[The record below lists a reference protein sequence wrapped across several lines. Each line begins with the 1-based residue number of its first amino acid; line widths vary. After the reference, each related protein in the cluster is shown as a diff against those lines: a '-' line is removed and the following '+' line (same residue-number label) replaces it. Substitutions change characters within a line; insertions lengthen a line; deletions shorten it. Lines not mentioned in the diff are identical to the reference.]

1 MRMRMRIMNMRTIT
15 IGGWVVCFLLFCLF
29 GFDHAA
35 LVLPDKGLSLTKWSV
50 QLAFCNF
57 WTNRTKV
64 EFRAIFFLEN
74 RLKLMKCCCSEFST
88 ET

>member
-15 IGGWVVCFLLFCLF
+15 IGGKVVCFLLVCLF

-50 QLAFCNF
+50 QLSFCNF
-57 WTNRTKV
+57 GLM
-64 EFRAIFFLEN
+64 E
-74 RLKLMKCCCSEFST
+74 LKLNSKQFFSWKIDLN
-88 ET
+88 